1 MQYKMM
7 DKPLMLLETVSM
19 VHKYVNGLELKD
31 IVPGRDSYNETW
43 RHTQHCRAKKLLQ
56 LTAKICRDVDRNDPE
71 MLRFFGTVE
80 CGCDY
85 TCLALILTCSFVPCG
100 LAYPNF
106 WENVEAI
113 CKTWEEFQT
122 KGYWIQSRSSVAL
135 IFSRDLDSPGDLLRQ
150 VKALNYPGDFRME
163 LLDALMHFRQTVYR
177 MAELIEPLSCRLEEA
192 YREEPE
198 VLGELR
204 DFWNQKTQ
212 NEEDAASLVRL
223 FGAEESRDVVG
234 ETWIAPTYMNSNIL
248 VAVGAENSLWELD
261 HNVLLLGSLIST
273 ESITRQDSIELD
285 SISAILKCLADR
297 KRLEI
302 LHRLARER
310 SYGLALA
317 ESIGMD
323 PGHVSRNLGMMHNYG
338 FVKQEREILRTYY
351 HADRQ
356 TVHDFLMRV
365 EEAIFS

>member
-1 MQYKMM
+1 MQYKMI

-19 VHKYVNGLELKD
+19 IHKYVNGFELKD
-31 IVPGRDSYNETW
+31 IIPSHDCHDDGW
-43 RHTQHCRAKKLLQ
+43 RRLQHGRAKKLLQ
-56 LTAKICRDVDRNDPE
+56 LTAKICQDVDRNDPE

-80 CGCDY
+80 CGCEY
-85 TCLALILTCSFVPCG
+85 TCLAMILTYSFVPCSLENPG
-100 LAYPNF
+100 F

-113 CKTWEEFQT
+113 CKNWEDFQQ

-135 IFSRDLDSPGDLLRQ
+135 IFSRDMDCPGDLLRQ

-163 LLDALMHFRQTVYR
+163 LLDALMHFRQTIYR
-177 MAELIEPLSCRLEEA
+177 LAELIEPLSLRLAEA
-192 YREEPE
+192 FRKEPE
-198 VLGELR
+198 LLGELR
-204 DFWNQKTQ
+204 DFWSQKIQ
-212 NEEDAASLVRL
+212 NDEEANSLLCL
-223 FGAEESRDVVG
+223 FGAEEAKDVVG

-248 VAVGAENSLWELD
+248 VAVGAENSLWELE
-261 HNVLLLGSLIST
+261 HNVLFLGSLIST

-356 TVHDFLMRV
+356 AVHDFLMRV